1 MKKFVLYSFLIMFS
15 SCVITETP
23 DSYVEY
29 KIINKSNH
37 KIKLDINYNNNVTHY
52 CILNPDQEFVED
64 FFVENTYPDPHPFGF
79 SDYVTV
85 FYDDSIYI
93 HHLRLGDEG
102 KINHLYNQ
110 GSWEGGLQS
119 DNEYYYRYTFTE
131 EDYLEAKDK

>member
-52 CILNPDQEFVED
+52 CILNPDQEFVEPKKLCSD
-64 FFVENTYPDPHPFGF
+64 RFLQYFPFFVLNPL
-79 SDYVTV
+79 V
-85 FYDDSIYI
+85 
-93 HHLRLGDEG
+93 R
-102 KINHLYNQ
+102 K
-110 GSWEGGLQS
+110 WK
-119 DNEYYYRYTFTE
+119 
-131 EDYLEAKDK
+131 EASKLSKLTIFWQFCIIV